1 MNRVMKLKSSGACH
15 LLVAALTIT
24 LLSVSQAFA
33 ASAVTISW
41 DTPAD
46 IVYGTALSA
55 SELDATA
62 AKSDT
67 GASVTGNFS
76 YNPVLGTV
84 LPAGTTQVLTV
95 TFTPTKVADED
106 VENKVVTKTVQ
117 INVAKAPLTVTA
129 PNRSTIYGAAGAGA
143 ETAAIEALLDAN
155 YEAVSV
161 SGLVDGDTLVDAL
174 NIGGRADLTVAG
186 VNGTTSAST
195 SHAITFSN
203 KPSSSNYSVTYVNG
217 TLTINKK
224 AVVLEAPD
232 YTTTYGF
239 DFDGKTI
246 GKSSVFDIAGAAFEA
261 GDRASIQVNQVHN
274 VDEKTG
280 AGTYD
285 VSLVPTENTPGVL
298 ANYDVSTVAGSVV
311 VNARQVTVNLL
322 SKVGDNAAR
331 DGGDTIV
338 YGDAHP
344 TYSAVYTI
352 ATAGGIDWD
361 IADVAVTGD
370 ALKATAGIITSPP
383 SISTIAANSGFKDGG
398 YTIGVSGGTFVAGNF
413 SVTKVDDTNYSTEN
427 LTINRA
433 PLTLVPNAKSMV
445 VGAVLPAVD
454 YSLSNSDQLKH
465 GDTSVGVLSD
475 NIVVAYDKAALGL
488 GADDDGSTLT
498 VQRDVN
504 GAVTAYANSITLS
517 IKDGAE
523 NVTDLGGGI
532 YAIGNY
538 NVDITAKAGLTVNP
552 VSAAITW
559 AAAKTTITYGDAFST
574 GTADDKYNNVNVA
587 VTTKDSNGVLITGAW
602 TWSSKLISVADQNAV
617 NITANVNIGN
627 GTSDL
632 QPGAGVYE
640 VTATF
645 DPDSDDY
652 GAVSISK
659 NFTVNKKAV
668 EVSANETVISYG
680 DAKPVVGISFKA
692 EDFATIG
699 GVVDNAIDT
708 DPSVTHGY
716 GPTTNVGEYDVT
728 PSGGSDANYTFN
740 YKSGKL
746 KVNKATTTVTWDP
759 KDTTV
764 TYGESL
770 AGIGSATAEG
780 PKDIPGTIT
789 YSVNENDPRA
799 ITVKTTAISAT
810 FISASPNYADSA
822 PLAVAFTV
830 SPKTAT
836 VTPGGANTIYGD
848 EIPALSGS
856 SDFLADDGI
865 VVSFTTTATKYS
877 PVGSYLVQA
886 SYEDSNGRLENYSV
900 TLKSDE
906 NSRVVIDP
914 ATLTVEAVAGTG
926 TILNDVDAATE
937 AAQKV
942 RLSGLKAEAAVLNGV
957 ALTPAQLTALR
968 DADNSY
974 VDTAPDP
981 DVTYDNSKNEDK
993 FNGAN
998 VKDMT
1003 LLGRVFGGQV
1013 FTLDIDGTDAS
1024 KAVDYPLNV
1033 VVSDGD
1039 PAVSRLSSNYV
1050 LGSNTAS
1057 VFSIGK
1063 EAANIDWAAI
1073 ANITYG
1079 TKLGDAQLNATVT
1092 QAKLIDDAEKLGT
1105 FTYRIGSATGPAAKD
1120 YVLPAGENTLH
1131 VTYEPHAD
1139 DTVAYTGNTATAKI
1153 NVDKADL
1160 TVSINQVTGY
1170 TYGDP
1175 LPQIF
1180 PADLKV
1186 EGLVNGDTSPAIF
1199 EPSNGGVQPVVAIDP
1214 AVADDGFVAGAPALL
1229 TFGQAPSAA
1238 NYNIAVNG
1246 NNMPIARRDLTVKA
1260 VDTSMTYGGTAELT
1274 LEYIN
1279 FAPGEDSKV
1288 LGNPGYATVTAG
1300 ELSKL
1305 APTTHT
1311 IFAQGAYGSNYIVTH
1326 VTGTLTVGKAAATV
1340 TIADSEQTFDGSGK

>member
-106 VENKVVTKTVQ
+106 VENKVVSKTVQ

-195 SHAITFSN
+195 SHAITFAN

-433 PLTLVPNAKSMV
+433 PLTLVPNAKSWRIH
-445 VGAVLPAVD
+445 
-454 YSLSNSDQLKH
+454 N
-465 GDTSVGVLSD
+465 
-475 NIVVAYDKAALGL
+475 
-488 GADDDGSTLT
+488 
-498 VQRDVN
+498 R
-504 GAVTAYANSITLS
+504 
-517 IKDGAE
+517 
-523 NVTDLGGGI
+523 
-532 YAIGNY
+532 
-538 NVDITAKAGLTVNP
+538 
-552 VSAAITW
+552 
-559 AAAKTTITYGDAFST
+559 
-574 GTADDKYNNVNVA
+574 
-587 VTTKDSNGVLITGAW
+587 
-602 TWSSKLISVADQNAV
+602 
-617 NITANVNIGN
+617 
-627 GTSDL
+627 
-632 QPGAGVYE
+632 
-640 VTATF
+640 
-645 DPDSDDY
+645 
-652 GAVSISK
+652 
-659 NFTVNKKAV
+659 
-668 EVSANETVISYG
+668 
-680 DAKPVVGISFKA
+680 
-692 EDFATIG
+692 
-699 GVVDNAIDT
+699 
-708 DPSVTHGY
+708 
-716 GPTTNVGEYDVT
+716 
-728 PSGGSDANYTFN
+728 
-740 YKSGKL
+740 
-746 KVNKATTTVTWDP
+746 
-759 KDTTV
+759 
-764 TYGESL
+764 
-770 AGIGSATAEG
+770 
-780 PKDIPGTIT
+780 
-789 YSVNENDPRA
+789 
-799 ITVKTTAISAT
+799 
-810 FISASPNYADSA
+810 
-822 PLAVAFTV
+822 
-830 SPKTAT
+830 
-836 VTPGGANTIYGD
+836 
-848 EIPALSGS
+848 
-856 SDFLADDGI
+856 
-865 VVSFTTTATKYS
+865 
-877 PVGSYLVQA
+877 
-886 SYEDSNGRLENYSV
+886 
-900 TLKSDE
+900 
-906 NSRVVIDP
+906 RV
-914 ATLTVEAVAGTG
+914 
-926 TILNDVDAATE
+926 
-937 AAQKV
+937 
-942 RLSGLKAEAAVLNGV
+942 
-957 ALTPAQLTALR
+957 
-968 DADNSY
+968 
-974 VDTAPDP
+974 
-981 DVTYDNSKNEDK
+981 
-993 FNGAN
+993 
-998 VKDMT
+998 
-1003 LLGRVFGGQV
+1003 
-1013 FTLDIDGTDAS
+1013 
-1024 KAVDYPLNV
+1024 
-1033 VVSDGD
+1033 
-1039 PAVSRLSSNYV
+1039 
-1050 LGSNTAS
+1050 
-1057 VFSIGK
+1057 
-1063 EAANIDWAAI
+1063 WW
-1073 ANITYG
+1073 
-1079 TKLGDAQLNATVT
+1079 
-1092 QAKLIDDAEKLGT
+1092 
-1105 FTYRIGSATGPAAKD
+1105 
-1120 YVLPAGENTLH
+1120 H
-1131 VTYEPHAD
+1131 VCC
-1139 DTVAYTGNTATAKI
+1139 
-1153 NVDKADL
+1153 
-1160 TVSINQVTGY
+1160 
-1170 TYGDP
+1170 
-1175 LPQIF
+1175 
-1180 PADLKV
+1180 
-1186 EGLVNGDTSPAIF
+1186 
-1199 EPSNGGVQPVVAIDP
+1199 
-1214 AVADDGFVAGAPALL
+1214 
-1229 TFGQAPSAA
+1229 
-1238 NYNIAVNG
+1238 
-1246 NNMPIARRDLTVKA
+1246 R
-1260 VDTSMTYGGTAELT
+1260 
-1274 LEYIN
+1274 
-1279 FAPGEDSKV
+1279 
-1288 LGNPGYATVTAG
+1288 
-1300 ELSKL
+1300 
-1305 APTTHT
+1305 
-1311 IFAQGAYGSNYIVTH
+1311 
-1326 VTGTLTVGKAAATV
+1326 
-1340 TIADSEQTFDGSGK
+1340 